1 MYRWAN
7 HGITITQP
15 ITFSDAFT
23 ADSEIVIVHSED
35 L

>member
-1 MYRWAN
+1 MYRQAN

-15 ITFSDAFT
+15 ITFSAAFS
-23 ADSEIVIVHSED
+23 ADSESIIFHSED